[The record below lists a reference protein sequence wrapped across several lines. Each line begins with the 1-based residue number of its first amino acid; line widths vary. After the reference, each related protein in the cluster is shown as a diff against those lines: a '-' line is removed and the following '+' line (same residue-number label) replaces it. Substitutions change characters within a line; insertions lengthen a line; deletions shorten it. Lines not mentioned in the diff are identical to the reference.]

1 MPLQVKTGGGG
12 TKATG
17 ARGGGG
23 TGRSAASACPDS
35 NPIIKAKNMRLKGDF
50 LSTATALN

>member
-12 TKATG
+12 TKATD

-23 TGRSAASACPDS
+23 TERSAASACPES
-35 NPIIKAKNMRLKGDF
+35 APVTKAKNMSLKGDSF
-50 LSTATALN
+50 PQPQP

>member
-23 TGRSAASACPDS
+23 TGGSAASACPDS